1 LERRV
6 CRQIDAA
13 GAAFDERVAEEV
25 LSREQAD
32 AAAAIEREARAEEGD
47 FAFDC
52 YVEAS
57 PERPAHRAEE
67 IHETPTGI
75 LTQLAV
81 DVVGIEGPVHTD
93 EVISRIRD
101 AWGAKR
107 AGSRIQE
114 AVEKILMWRYARTT

>member
-13 GAAFDERVAEEV
+13 RDAFDERVAEEV

-32 AAAAIEREARAEEGD
+32 AAAAIQREARAEEGD
-47 FAFDC
+47 FAFDR
-52 YVEAS
+52 YVEAN
-57 PERPAHRAEE
+57 PQRAAHRTEE
-67 IHETPTGI
+67 IHETPPGI
-75 LTQLAV
+75 LTQLAA
-81 DVVGIEGPVHTD
+81 DVVRIEGPVHTD
-93 EVISRIRD
+93 EIISRIRD

-114 AVEKILMWRYARTT
+114 AVE